1 MVCSIAIASGKGG
14 VGKTSLAVN
23 CSVQL
28 SLDGNRVALL
38 DADFG
43 MANSHILLN
52 KKIDTSVN
60 EILKNNQNIE
70 SVVHETPSGLKL
82 IPGGSGVLELL
93 NLDSEK
99 RWKII
104 RSLDALK
111 ADLDFLI
118 VDTPAGA
125 SDASVEFSAACD
137 AVIVVLVPEPTS
149 FMDAYAFIK
158 ALNMEKNFHNVS
170 VVVNLAS
177 NATGAQKSF
186 DSFKKIVTKF
196 LSIDIEYAG
205 WLPKSNLMAS
215 SIVSRKPV
223 ILNKSL
229 DKTLKANFDVIAN
242 HFIDF
247 DEEKSSGI
255 KFFNK

>member
-1 MVCSIAIASGKGG
+1 MVKTIAISSGKGG

-23 CSVQL
+23 ASIKL
-28 SLDGNRVALL
+28 SMQGMKVALL

-52 KKIDTSVN
+52 QKVNNTVQDILEQSID
-60 EILKNNQNIE
+60 IE
-70 SVVHETPSGLKL
+70 EVIHETSSGLKL
-82 IPGGSGVLELL
+82 IPGGSGILELL
-93 NLDSEK
+93 NLDSKK
-99 RWKII
+99 RWEII
-104 RSLDALK
+104 RSLDPLK
-111 ADLDFLI
+111 NSLDYLI

-125 SDASVEFSAACD
+125 SDASLEFAAACD
-137 AVIVVLVPEPTS
+137 KVVVVLVPEPTS

-158 ALNMEKNFHNVS
+158 ALNMEKKFQNVS
-170 VVVNLAS
+170 VVVNLAL

-229 DKTLKANFDVIAN
+229 YKTLKANFDVIAN